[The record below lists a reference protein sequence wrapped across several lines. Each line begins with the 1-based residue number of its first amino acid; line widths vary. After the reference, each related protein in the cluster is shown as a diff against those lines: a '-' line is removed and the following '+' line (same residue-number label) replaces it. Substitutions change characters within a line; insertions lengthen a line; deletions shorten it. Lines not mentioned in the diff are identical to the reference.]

1 MTMAWNTVRS
11 SSTDDVVVNPDN
23 SEGFQKFLPVEIV
36 EMIVQEVLHSQSRTF
51 SSVAALSVVSRQF
64 RHISL
69 RAYFSKLSVH
79 RLTKASRINDVPN
92 SYSWV
97 R

>member
-1 MTMAWNTVRS
+1 MAWNTVRFS
-11 SSTDDVVVNPDN
+11 AVNSMVATPYT
-23 SEGFQKFLPVEIV
+23 EGFQKSRFLPVEIA
-36 EMIVQEVLHSQSRTF
+36 EMIVKEVLRSQSHNF
-51 SSVAALSVVSRQF
+51 SSISALSVVSRQF

-69 RAYFSKLSVH
+69 RAYFWKLSVR
-79 RLTKASRINDVPN
+79 RLIRASRINDIPN